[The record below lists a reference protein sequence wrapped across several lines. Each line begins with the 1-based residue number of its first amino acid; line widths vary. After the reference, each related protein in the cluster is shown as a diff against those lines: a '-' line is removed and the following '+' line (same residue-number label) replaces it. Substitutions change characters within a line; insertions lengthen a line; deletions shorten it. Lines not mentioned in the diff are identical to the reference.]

1 MSRSIDAW
9 LARLS
14 DPAGLNGHWP
24 AVPLPADDGR
34 AIDAL
39 LHEAVRHNVH
49 LAVYSNLLRLLRDD
63 PAALLS
69 GAGRQTAA
77 AALTDRVRAARSG
90 IIAPTMQV
98 AAVARAIRQ
107 DLAGFP
113 AVIVKGIDFAEN
125 AYGGVHLRSFGDVD
139 ILVRADAAD
148 ALGALLGQRGFVPYG
163 HERHAADYAERQ
175 WINGAPGASDTVLV
189 EVHTDL
195 VHTPELRR
203 RLSLTYDL
211 HVGRN
216 GSGVTPA
223 ARLVLAALH
232 GATSHLFGR
241 LQYVVDGLMVAR
253 SGVDPDELAE
263 RAGASGAAL
272 PVHTMLRL
280 ASELYGCRTSAAL
293 AATLAPKGAARLE
306 RRLITAPM
314 VLAAKSPNRWRL
326 LAQRHVYR
334 RLLQM

>member
-24 AVPLPADDGR
+24 AAPLPADDAR
-34 AIDAL
+34 AVDAL
-39 LHEAVRHNVH
+39 LYEAVRHNVH
-49 LAVYSNLLRLLRDD
+49 LAVHSNLLRLLRDD
-63 PAALLS
+63 PAALLA
-69 GAGRQTAA
+69 GAGREAA
-77 AALTDRVRAARSG
+77 AGALSERVRAERSE

-139 ILVRADAAD
+139 ILVRAEAAE
-148 ALGALLGQRGFVPYG
+148 ALGALLSRKGFVPHG

-175 WINGAPGASDTVLV
+175 WINGAPGATGTVLV

-211 HVGRN
+211 HAGKD
-216 GSGVTPA
+216 GQGVTPA

-263 RAGASGAAL
+263 RAQASGAAL
-272 PVHTMLRL
+272 PVYTMLRL
-280 ASELYGCRTSAAL
+280 ASELYGCTTSAAL
-293 AATLAPKGAARLE
+293 AGTMAPRGIARLE
-306 RRLITAPM
+306 RRLITSPM

-334 RLLQM
+334 RLLQV

>member
-1 MSRSIDAW
+1 MSRPIDGW

-14 DPAGLNGHWP
+14 DPAGLNTHWP
-24 AVPLPADDGR
+24 ALPLPGDDRR

-49 LAVYSNLLRLLRDD
+49 LAVFSNLLKLLRDE
-63 PAALLS
+63 PGALL
-69 GAGRQTAA
+69 AGEDAEA
-77 AALTDRVRAARSG
+77 VADALSDRIRMERSEL
-90 IIAPTMQV
+90 IAPTMQV
-98 AAVARAIRQ
+98 AAVARTLRES
-107 DLAGFP
+107 LAGLP
-113 AVIVKGIDFAEN
+113 AIIVKGIDFAEN

-139 ILVRADAAD
+139 ILVRPDAAD
-148 ALGALLGQRGFVPYG
+148 AVGALLKDRGFVP
-163 HERHAADYAERQ
+163 HEHEKHAEDYAERQ
-175 WINGAPGASDTVLV
+175 WINGAPGAAGTVLV
-189 EVHTDL
+189 ELHTDL

-211 HVGRN
+211 HAGKD
-216 GSGVTPA
+216 GLGVTPA

-241 LQYVVDGLMVAR
+241 LQYVVDGLMIAR
-253 SGVDPDELAE
+253 SGVDPDELTE
-263 RAGASGAAL
+263 RARASGAAL
-272 PVHTMLRL
+272 PVYTMLRL
-280 ASELYGCRTSAAL
+280 ANEIHGCAISAAL
-293 AATLAPKGAARLE
+293 AEAMAPRGIARLE

-334 RLLQM
+334 RLLQV

>member
-14 DPAGLNGHWP
+14 DPGGLNGYRS
-24 AVPLPADDGR
+24 ARPLPAGDAR

-39 LHEAVRHNVH
+39 LYEAVRHNVH
-49 LAVYSNLLRLLRDD
+49 LAVYSNLLRLLRED
-63 PAALLS
+63 PAALLA
-69 GAGRQTAA
+69 GAGREAVA
-77 AALTDRVRAARSG
+77 SALSERVRAERSE

-98 AAVARAIRQ
+98 AAVARALRQ

-113 AVIVKGIDFAEN
+113 AVVVKGIDFAEN

-139 ILVRADAAD
+139 ILVRGDAVD
-148 ALGALLGQRGFVPYG
+148 ALGALLGQRGFVPHG

-175 WINGAPGASDTVLV
+175 WINGAPGATGTVLV

-203 RLSLTYDL
+203 RLSLTYDQ
-211 HVGRN
+211 HAGKEGR
-216 GSGVTPA
+216 GVTPA

-253 SGVDPDELAE
+253 SGVDKDELAE
-263 RAGASGAAL
+263 RARASGAAL
-272 PVHTMLRL
+272 PVYTMLRL
-280 ASELYGCRTSAAL
+280 AGELYGCPKSAAL
-293 AATLAPKGAARLE
+293 AATMVPFGFARLE

-334 RLLQM
+334 RLLQL

>member
-1 MSRSIDAW
+1 MSRLIDGW

-14 DPAGLNGHWP
+14 DPSGINSHWP
-24 AVPLPADDGR
+24 AAPLSAYDSR
-34 AIDAL
+34 SLDAL
-39 LHEAVRHNVH
+39 LYEAVRHNVH
-49 LAVYSNLLRLLRDD
+49 LAVFSNLLRLLRED
-63 PAALLS
+63 P
-69 GAGRQTAA
+69 GAFLAGS
-77 AALTDRVRAARSG
+77 RAATTAVSLSDRIRKERSE

-98 AAVARAIRQ
+98 AAVARTLRES
-107 DLAGFP
+107 LAGFP
-113 AVIVKGIDFAEN
+113 AIIVKGIDFAEN

-139 ILVRADAAD
+139 ILVRPNAASD
-148 ALGALLGQRGFVPYG
+148 LGALLSEKGFIPHG
-163 HERHAADYAERQ
+163 HEKHAADYTERQ
-175 WINGAPGASDTVLV
+175 WINGAPGSAVTVLV

-211 HVGRN
+211 HVGKD
-216 GSGVTPA
+216 GVTPA

-253 SGVDPDELAE
+253 SGVDADELRE
-263 RAGASGAAL
+263 RAGASGADL
-272 PVHTMLRL
+272 PVFTMLRL
-280 ASELYGCRTSAAL
+280 ASEIHGCAASAAL
-293 AATLAPKGAARLE
+293 AEAMAPRGVKRLE

-326 LAQRHVYR
+326 LAQRYLYR
-334 RLLQM
+334 RLLQV

>member
-1 MSRSIDAW
+1 MSRSIDGW

-14 DPAGLNGHWP
+14 DPAGLNTHWP
-24 AVPLPADDGR
+24 AAPLPVDDRR
-34 AIDAL
+34 AINAL

-49 LAVYSNLLRLLRDD
+49 LAVFSNLLKLLRDD
-63 PAALLS
+63 PGAFL
-69 GAGRQTAA
+69 AGRDVAA
-77 AALTDRVRAARSG
+77 VAGALSDRIRMERSE

-98 AAVARAIRQ
+98 AAMARALRAS
-107 DLAGFP
+107 LAGLP
-113 AVIVKGIDFAEN
+113 AIIVKGIDFAEN
-125 AYGGVHLRSFGDVD
+125 AYGGVQLRSFGDVD
-139 ILVRADAAD
+139 ILVRPDAAD
-148 ALGALLGQRGFVPYG
+148 AVGSVLQGKGFVP
-163 HERHAADYAERQ
+163 HEHEKQAEDYAERQ
-175 WINGAPGASDTVLV
+175 WINGAPGSAGTVLV
-189 EVHTDL
+189 ELHTDL

-211 HVGRN
+211 HVG
-216 GSGVTPA
+216 GAGEGVTPA

-253 SGVDPDELAE
+253 SGVDRDELAE
-263 RAGASGAAL
+263 RARASGAAL
-272 PVHTMLRL
+272 PIHTMLRL
-280 ASELYGCRTSAAL
+280 ASEIHGCAVSAAL
-293 AATLAPKGAARLE
+293 AETMAPRGAARLE

-326 LAQRHVYR
+326 LAQRHIYR